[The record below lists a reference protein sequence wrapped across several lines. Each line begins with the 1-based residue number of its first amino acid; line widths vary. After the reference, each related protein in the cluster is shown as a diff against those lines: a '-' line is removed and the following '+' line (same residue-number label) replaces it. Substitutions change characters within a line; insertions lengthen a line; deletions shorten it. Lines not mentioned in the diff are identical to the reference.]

1 MNEIPTFG
9 IIIIIVVAV
18 LHKSYIIGFFVCSE
32 TMGFST
38 HIFSD

>member
-1 MNEIPTFG
+1 MNGIPTFG
-9 IIIIIVVAV
+9 IIIII
-18 LHKSYIIGFFVCSE
+18 LHKSYTVGFFVCSE